1 MRTGIT
7 ISLETGSSAKKK
19 NTSAHTKGRV
29 GFLRLFFAVGG
40 LVVAVIL
47 FSGWNVSLGSL
58 RTASLSH
65 YSFKEVWNVCVNG
78 ELTERRADTL
88 FACSPLAQLLL
99 QTPRYGSVFWVV
111 SSRERRHPRALTAHC
126 DLLAVTG

>member
-1 MRTGIT
+1 MQTGIT

-29 GFLRLFFAVGG
+29 GFLRLLFAVGG

-58 RTASLSH
+58 RMASLSH

-78 ELTERRADTL
+78 ELTRY
-88 FACSPLAQLLL
+88 SHV
-99 QTPRYGSVFWVV
+99 PRWL
-111 SSRERRHPRALTAHC
+111 SSFSR
-126 DLLAVTG
+126 LLAMAAFSGLCLAGKGGTHGHLPHTVISSL